1 MILYLQSRMRL
12 LAEFTSVQPIPT
24 QLPGYLI
31 HLMSGL
37 LLTGAVLLSG
47 ALYLVRKLIHELP
60 KSASRRWWHL
70 LGGLILLFVAGYL
83 GFFALTL
90 GGSYS
95 SSEMLVVVIFFLGS
109 VFALLVCLLAY
120 RTTRDLKRIY
130 ILEQEAITDPLMG
143 IFNRRCLDRR
153 LRDEVL
159 RSQRHDLD
167 LALLMVDL
175 DRFKLVNDTW
185 GHATGDL
192 VLRHVARLLV
202 DSLRQTDVV
211 ARYGGEEIV
220 ILLPH
225 TPAAEAYEVAER
237 LRDAVEKNPMP
248 LEGINNGVS
257 ELAVTVSIGCA
268 SLLPLD
274 DTQQSLLKRADQ
286 AMYQA
291 KRQGRNQVVRAGL
304 EHADEAAGCQ
314 VA

>member
-1 MILYLQSRMRL
+1 M
-12 LAEFTSVQPIPT
+12 QPIPT

-31 HLMSGL
+31 HLISGL
-37 LLTGAVLLSG
+37 LLTGAVLLAS

-70 LGGLILLFVAGYL
+70 LGGMILLFVAGYL
-83 GFFALTL
+83 GFFTLTL
-90 GGSYS
+90 GGSYT

-109 VFALLVCLLAY
+109 VFVLLVCLLAY
-120 RTTRDLKRIY
+120 RTTCDLKRIY

-159 RSQRHDLD
+159 RSQRHHLD
-167 LALLMVDL
+167 LALLMVDIDL
-175 DRFKLVNDTW
+175 FKRVNDTW
-185 GHATGDL
+185 GHDIGDL

-220 ILLPH
+220 VLLPH
-225 TPAAEAYEVAER
+225 TPAAEAHEVAER
-237 LRDAVEKNPMP
+237 LRNAVEKNPMR
-248 LEGINNGVS
+248 LGGAS
-257 ELAVTVSIGCA
+257 GDTSGLAVTVSIGCA

-304 EHADEAAGCQ
+304 EHVDEAAGSQ